1 MSAFIKAFCTIV
13 GMIVIMFTYSWKLT
27 LYALLLISPSL
38 FSNRIF
44 MEFYK
49 SYNEKYQE
57 AKGEMMAVAQETFG
71 NIRTVKAF
79 ADEDGA
85 YKSFSKKNSDLY
97 QIGKVKSYVWGA
109 FMFCYKVF

>member
-1 MSAFIKAFCTIV
+1 
-13 GMIVIMFTYSWKLT
+13 
-27 LYALLLISPSL
+27 
-38 FSNRIF
+38 
-44 MEFYK
+44 
-49 SYNEKYQE
+49 
-57 AKGEMMAVAQETFG
+57 MMAVAQETFG

-97 QIGKVKSYVWGA
+97 QIGKVKSYVLGA